1 DGSGGRILSFR
12 RRGLLKAVSAAAL
25 AAVLV
30 PAAAAART
38 PSDDGSRIIFDS
50 RLRSGSV
57 DQAGAARE
65 GHALT
70 LRTRLDW
77 RSPTVVELQLLI
89 EGEGERTGFPD
100 ASTTGAERASP
111 GSRITA
117 GRCPGRRAGSA

>member
-1 DGSGGRILSFR
+1 M
-12 RRGLLKAVSAAAL
+12 APAAAFFL
-25 AAVLV
+25 SGDEACSRPYRPPPWRPFLV

-38 PSDDGSRIIFDS
+38 SADDGSRIIFES

-77 RSPTVVELQLLI
+77 RSPTMAELQLLI
-89 EGEGERTGFPD
+89 TRFEGERTGFPD
-100 ASTTGAERASP
+100 AVKLWLSLDYRY
-111 GSRITA
+111 
-117 GRCPGRRAGSA
+117 